1 MRKSALTILA
11 ISLLFCV
18 GGLAFVLSA
27 SSAYSNTNF
36 KSLFYMFNSQAVKVI
51 AGIFCLFLFLFIPY
65 EFYKRIS
72 KALMFL
78 VTFLLIYTIW
88 QSRAINGSERWINL
102 GLFTFQPSE
111 VARLFLI
118 IHIAALIEKKGEL
131 VQSLKDG
138 FIYIFF
144 WVAVISLLIFIQPNV
159 SNAIIIIILSLSI
172 LFVGGAK
179 VKHIFVTT
187 VGSILI
193 ILPFALT
200 FGHVAKRLG
209 GFVRSILYGDKINEQ
224 VTEALYALGSG
235 GWFGQGLGNSKQS
248 NLFLPEAYGDFIFAI
263 IGEELGFAGTLII
276 LVGYFLIFFFGL
288 VIAKNARD
296 TFGQLL
302 AFGISFSILL
312 NAFINATVTTGML
325 PTTGIP
331 LPLISYGGTSIIIT
345 CVSIGILMNIAIM
358 NAKFSKQKIDLQ
370 LEHAEE
376 QV

>member
-1 MRKSALTILA
+1 MKKSALTILV

-36 KSLFYMFNSQAVKVI
+36 KSLFYMFNSQAIKVI
-51 AGIFCLFLFLFIPY
+51 FGIICLFLFLIIPY
-65 EFYKRIS
+65 GFYKRIS
-72 KALMFL
+72 KSLMVL
-78 VTFLLIYTIW
+78 ITLLLLYTIF
-88 QSRAINGSERWINL
+88 QSKVINGSERWISL

-131 VQSLKDG
+131 VQNLKDG

-144 WVAVISLLIFIQPNV
+144 WVAVVSVLIFLQPNF
-159 SNAIIIIILSLSI
+159 SNAFIIIIISFSI
-172 LFVGGAK
+172 LFVGGARL
-179 VKHIFVTT
+179 KHILITT
-187 VGSILI
+187 AGSFLAV
-193 ILPFALT
+193 LLFAL
-200 FGHVAKRLG
+200 FFNHVQKRLVGFAHSVFYG
-209 GFVRSILYGDKINEQ
+209 GSINEQ
-224 VTEALYALGSG
+224 VTESLYALGSG

-248 NLFLPEAYGDFIFAI
+248 NLFLPESYGDFIFAI
-263 IGEELGFAGTLII
+263 IGEELGFAGTVVI
-276 LVGYFLIFFFGL
+276 LLGYFLIFFFGL

-312 NAFINATVTTGML
+312 NAFINAAVTTGMM

-331 LPLISYGGTSIIIT
+331 LPLISYGGTSIMIT
-345 CVSIGILMNIAIM
+345 CISLGILINIAIM
-358 NAKFSKQKIDLQ
+358 NAKFSKQKINLQ
-370 LEHAEE
+370 LDHAEE
-376 QV
+376 QI

>member
-1 MRKSALTILA
+1 MKKSALTILV

-36 KSLFYMFNSQAVKVI
+36 KSLFYMFNSQAMKVMF
-51 AGIFCLFLFLFIPY
+51 GIICLFLFLIIPY
-65 EFYKRIS
+65 GFYKRIS
-72 KALMFL
+72 KSLMVL
-78 VTFLLIYTIW
+78 ITLLLLYTIL
-88 QSRAINGSERWINL
+88 QSKVINGSERWISL
-102 GLFTFQPSE
+102 GFFTFQPSE

-131 VQSLKDG
+131 VQNLKDG

-144 WVAVISLLIFIQPNV
+144 WVAVISVLIFLQPNF
-159 SNAIIIIILSLSI
+159 SNAIIIITISLSI
-172 LFVGGAK
+172 MFVGGAR
-179 VKHIFVTT
+179 VKHILITSA
-187 VGSILI
+187 GSILA
-193 ILPFALT
+193 ILPLALF
-200 FGHVAKRLG
+200 FGHVQKRVASFAQSLFHG
-209 GFVRSILYGDKINEQ
+209 GNINEQ

-248 NLFLPEAYGDFIFAI
+248 NLFLPESYGDFIFAI
-263 IGEELGFAGTLII
+263 IGEELGFAGTVVI
-276 LVGYFLIFFFGL
+276 LVCYFLVFFFGL

-312 NAFINATVTTGML
+312 NAFINAAVTTGMM

-345 CVSIGILMNIAIM
+345 CISLGILINIAIM
-358 NAKFSKQKIDLQ
+358 NAKFSKQKINLP

-376 QV
+376 QI